1 MSMPN
6 ITGFEPN
13 PENPEWVRLTFDD
26 GTQSPYAHDPD
37 GRFRAEATQVA
48 SKLQPLAGNPLA
60 LPLPGAAPPSPA
72 PAMPQPLAGNPLAM
86 PAPAAPPGAPPEM
99 LAAPGQPFVPQ
110 PLTILQNPT
119 PEQKAELARQDAGM
133 RREVTAQ
140 VRQQKVQEER
150 EAQARADAAQAEG
163 ARPYQL
169 VQTPG
174 TDGVSSSTTTQTA
187 GLHPEDR
194 KRIDAANQAA
204 VDAQYEADQ
213 AALQARTEQV
223 NAEWN
228 RLTEVEKQKLAEKAA
243 LDAKE
248 ADFTS
253 KVDAQTRKLEEITS
267 RPIDPSQAFAGG
279 AGWYAFMAGFGDA
292 IANFG
297 AAIAGRSP
305 VANPGATIDRMIERS
320 VMLQT
325 QQKEQ
330 DFKQGRISADQ
341 LNAEREFIRA
351 QLSTVGKQL
360 ADTQLQRAQTE
371 EENLGLRAMRDKFE
385 ADRKAAI
392 AKNAA
397 ATARTQQVSTTLQRT
412 PGSPG
417 GVSMFLGEKPDWDAV
432 KAHSERQSGADMME
446 RGVSR
451 AEKANGWTWDEK
463 ANNGAG
469 GYIGKDGRPVTVDE
483 ADPDGI
489 SIGGVRFS
497 MGEGGRE
504 LDGALDDIASGQAK
518 LDDPVGAVSD
528 KSIEAKRSS
537 MNAGSDAGILR
548 AMERVRRNLRG
559 MRASADAAFSP
570 GVVNAS
576 RYRRSAETEFRNNQ
590 PGLPRSRPA
599 TAEDLRKNP

>member
-1 MSMPN
+1 MAMPN
-6 ITGFEPN
+6 VTGFEPN
-13 PENPEWVRLTFDD
+13 PDNPEWIRLNFDD
-26 GTQSPYAHDPD
+26 GSQSPYAHDPD

-60 LPLPGAAPPSPA
+60 LPVPGAAPPVPA
-72 PAMPQPLAGNPLAM
+72 PVPQPLAANPLAM
-86 PAPAAPPGAPPEM
+86 PVPAPAPVVGTPEA
-99 LAAPGQPFVPQ
+99 LAAPGQPFVAKA
-110 PLTILQNPT
+110 PT
-119 PEQKAELARQDAGM
+119 LIAPSPDQARELKRQEGAHQRELGAGLS
-133 RREVTAQ
+133 
-140 VRQQKVQEER
+140 QQKVQEER
-150 EAQARADAAQAEG
+150 DAQARADAEQAEG

-174 TDGVSSSTTTQTA
+174 TGGVSASTTTQTG

-194 KRIDAANQAA
+194 KRIDAANQDA
-204 VDAQYEADQ
+204 VEAQHQADQ

-228 RLTEVEKQKLAEKAA
+228 RLTDAEKQKLAEQAA
-243 LDAKE
+243 LKAQE
-248 ADFTS
+248 ADFTA
-253 KVDAQTRKLEEITS
+253 KVDAQSRKLEDITA
-267 RPIDPSQAFAGG
+267 RPIDPSQAFGGG
-279 AGWYAFMAGFGDA
+279 AGWYAFMAGFGDS

-297 AAIAGRSP
+297 AALAGRGP

-320 VMLQT
+320 VALQT
-325 QQKEQ
+325 QQIEQ
-330 DFKQGRISADQ
+330 EFKAGRLTADQ
-341 LNAEREFIRA
+341 LNAERDFIRA

-371 EENLGLRAMRDKFE
+371 QENLGLRAMRDKFE

-392 AKNAA
+392 ARNAA
-397 ATARTQQVSTTLQRT
+397 ATARTQQTSTTVQQA
-412 PGSPG
+412 PGTPG
-417 GVSMFLGEKPDWDAV
+417 GVSLFMGEKPDWDAV

-451 AEKANGWTWDEK
+451 AEKQNGWTWDEK

-469 GYIGKDGRPVTVDE
+469 GYIGKDGKPVTVDE
-483 ADPDGI
+483 ADPDGV
-489 SIGGVRFS
+489 SVGGVRFS
-497 MGEGGRE
+497 AGEGGRE

-528 KSIEAKRSS
+528 KSIEAKRKS
-537 MNAGSDAGILR
+537 MNAGSDAGVLR

-590 PGLPRSRPA
+590 PGLPRSRAA